1 VASLIDPRN
10 VALLQRAA
18 GNRATSALV
27 QSELTPIRGTINRPS
42 PRARR
47 DGVKVG
53 GQLQRDPP
61 KTKVPPASKPPPPRL
76 PEKII
81 VGSTELSRAAEAYRI
96 DQGAGLPEGTNLLV
110 VEYSTGSSNTRERK
124 VIANRP
130 GVAHSEPEMDQYLL
144 ELRRQAKAKI
154 TVHEIYSERQP
165 CGPSDHDCE
174 LLLLR
179 RYPTAKVTFGWNYQ
193 ETETPGPESR
203 AARAKARI
211 QAQQVRLTASK
222 QLEWVFEHEPPPH
235 HERNEPGPISKKP
248 RRWRGRII
256 KKEAV
261 PETASAS
268 KSGGGG
274 RKTPSPAQDP
284 AEQETV
290 HTVRP
295 GGPPPTH
302 FEPTGSELASQ
313 EAALAAGELVG
324 MLLNLVIPNP
334 FDAQN
339 TADLEQGI
347 AGLDN
352 DVVAKQDALRSKALE
367 LQRGGEVA
375 CLNVVYAVEYFPGR
389 YTRLH
394 SVELDSVE
402 VTSWFKEGRLK
413 LHRPFN
419 TQEALGNSWTEK
431 IEVSWGLAVDPD
443 LVEEAAKRLTT
454 RLEQLENDMGVMT
467 ADAKNLGGLS
477 AEHQELV
484 RCLELLG
491 RRARDIPYLD
501 FLGGPCLGRL
511 TSHK

>member
-1 VASLIDPRN
+1 VS
-10 VALLQRAA
+10 LQRAV

-27 QSELTPIRGTINRPS
+27 QREWTGAPGR
-42 PRARR
+42 
-47 DGVKVG
+47 
-53 GQLQRDPP
+53 QLQRDPP
-61 KTKVPPASKPPPPRL
+61 KTKPPAPRPPAPRL

-81 VGSTELSRAAEAYRI
+81 VGSTDLSRVAEGYRI
-96 DQGAGLPEGTNLLV
+96 DQGANLPEGTNLLV
-110 VEYSTGSSNTRERK
+110 VEYSIGSSNPRERK
-124 VIANRP
+124 VIENRP
-130 GVAHSEPEMDQYLL
+130 GVAHSEPQMDQYLL
-144 ELRRQAKAKI
+144 DLRRQAKAAI

-179 RYPTAKVTFGWNYQ
+179 RYPAARVTFGWNYQ

-211 QAQQVRLTASK
+211 QAQQVRLTATK

-235 HERNEPGPISKKP
+235 HERNDPGPISRKP

-256 KKEAV
+256 KKDAE

-274 RKTPSPAQDP
+274 RKAPTAADEP

-295 GGPPPTH
+295 GRPPPTH
-302 FEPTGSELASQ
+302 FEPSGSELAAQ

-324 MLLNLVIPNP
+324 ILLNLVIPNP

-339 TADLEQGI
+339 TAKLEQGI

-352 DVVAKQDALRSKALE
+352 DVVAKQDALRAKALE
-367 LQRGGEVA
+367 LQRAGEVA

-389 YTRLH
+389 YPVLH
-394 SVELDSVE
+394 EVALDSVE
-402 VTSWFKEGRLK
+402 VTSWFKEGQLR
-413 LHRPFN
+413 LHRPYN

-454 RLEQLENDMGVMT
+454 RLERLENEMGVMT
-467 ADAKNLGGLS
+467 ADAKDLAALS
-477 AEHQELV
+477 AEHQELA
-484 RCLELLG
+484 RCLDLLG

-501 FLGGPCLGRL
+501 FLGGPCRGRL
-511 TSHK
+511 TRRN